1 MVAVCSRGSGQYPSR
16 MHICLHSLPRLSAKS
31 EPVLCF
37 SSIRLSRPTPCHPG
51 WIYLYARP
59 PLVRAL
65 SLTLSLSHRS
75 PGHTIPF
82 HCLTV
87 FDSNS
92 PFAEKQG
99 VDQDLAPPVASSRA
113 ASISVPEQNGPPK
126 NGRKTHPKP
135 RCCCL
140 GLGDRPMDS
149 ALIGM
154 QHGRSQCRRQAG
166 LDLDPAGDRS
176 PQSRFPPGTPAG
188 G

>member
-1 MVAVCSRGSGQYPSR
+1 MR
-16 MHICLHSLPRLSAKS
+16 
-31 EPVLCF
+31 

-99 VDQDLAPPVASSRA
+99 VDQDLASPVASSRA
-113 ASISVPEQNGPPK
+113 ASISVPEQMGPQEWAQNPPK
-126 NGRKTHPKP
+126 TTLLL
-135 RCCCL
+135 L
-140 GLGDRPMDS
+140 GVR
-149 ALIGM
+149 
-154 QHGRSQCRRQAG
+154 
-166 LDLDPAGDRS
+166 
-176 PQSRFPPGTPAG
+176 
-188 G
+188 

>member
-1 MVAVCSRGSGQYPSR
+1 MQDWWLYAPEDPGSIHPECISAYIVCRA
-16 MHICLHSLPRLSAKS
+16 SLLSLS
-31 EPVLCF
+31 EPYCAP
-37 SSIRLSRPTPCHPG
+37 SIQLSRPTPCHPG

-59 PLVRAL
+59 PLVRVL
-65 SLTLSLSHRS
+65 SLTLSLSHRF

-99 VDQDLAPPVASSRA
+99 VDQDLASPVASSSSRA
-113 ASISVPEQNGPPK
+113 TLISVPEQMMSPPRNGH
-126 NGRKTHPKP
+126 KTHPKP

-154 QHGRSQCRRQAG
+154 QHGRSQ
-166 LDLDPAGDRS
+166 
-176 PQSRFPPGTPAG
+176 
-188 G
+188 